1 MVEETGPMA
10 AVLMSARAEI
20 LRHGILGLRVA
31 DVAASA
37 NTSITQIYRFFR
49 NRDGLLARVLGD
61 IFEEVTQETIS
72 QFKKNLLDK
81 KSLTID
87 DLVNALPLDV
97 TPETKEIQEL
107 RLQILATSIH
117 NVQLRCNLET
127 SMQNLQV
134 FWTEGL
140 HEIQQR
146 MAPGEAFDSRFF
158 YMVFGQQLPYYRVL
172 AKDGLF
178 TTEEFRDFVR
188 EKIRL

>member
-1 MVEETGPMA
+1 MVEDNDPINS
-10 AVLMSARAEI
+10 VLTSARAEI
-20 LRHGILGLRVA
+20 LHRGILGLRVA
-31 DVAASA
+31 DVAANA
-37 NTSITQIYRFFR
+37 KTSITQIYRFFR

-61 IFEEVTQETIS
+61 IFEEVTQEAIS

-97 TPETKEIQEL
+97 TPEIKEIQEL